1 LDCKHAANTGPVPS
15 HYSPD
20 TVRIKSKRCAIV
32 RSARRS
38 PPRREAGTLVCQ
50 HVGLAD
56 AVASSGRLSPISRD
70 PAGKFQILFK
80 LIVSPA
86 GRCPR
91 DGSANSHIA
100 LTKSPMRKLIL
111 IIPAALTPANIS
123 GPTGR

>member
-1 LDCKHAANTGPVPS
+1 LDCEHTANTGPVPS
-15 HYSPD
+15 HYSPE
-20 TVRIKSKRCAIV
+20 SKASDVPSFVQPGGRRRGV
-32 RSARRS
+32 KREHQSAS
-38 PPRREAGTLVCQ
+38 TSAWPTPSEAQ
-50 HVGLAD
+50 A
-56 AVASSGRLSPISRD
+56 AFPPISRD

-91 DGSANSHIA
+91 DGSANSHVA